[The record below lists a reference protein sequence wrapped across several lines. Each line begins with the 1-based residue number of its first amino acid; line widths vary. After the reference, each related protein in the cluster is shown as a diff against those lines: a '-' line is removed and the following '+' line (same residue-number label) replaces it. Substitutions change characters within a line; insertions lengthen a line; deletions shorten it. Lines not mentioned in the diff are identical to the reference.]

1 MLSADPPV
9 KHNFLSPVQQSP
21 SAKTIRTAR
30 KARLMTSR
38 PDHVK
43 HMWIITGPAGSGKTT
58 VAKYLASE
66 LPLPYV
72 EGDDWHSKSNK
83 QKMADNIPLTDGDR
97 WDWLGA
103 LRREATKQLQ
113 TSDNVVV
120 TCSALK
126 HKYRDVMRVASVE
139 HPGVDV
145 HFIYLKVDEEALKA
159 RVAARQGHY
168 MKDSMVHSQMEAL
181 EEPDL
186 DQEPDVIPLESRRD
200 AKEVQRSALEQV
212 RAKLRE
218 Y

>member
-1 MLSADPPV
+1 MLSADQPV
-9 KHNFLSPVQQSP
+9 RHNFSLPLQKPASFNLHR
-21 SAKTIRTAR
+21 SAPKT
-30 KARLMTSR
+30 RLMTLE
-38 PDHVK
+38 HAK

-58 VAKYLASE
+58 VAKYLATE
-66 LPLPYV
+66 LSLPYV
-72 EGDDWHSKSNK
+72 EGDDWHPKSNK
-83 QKMADNIPLTDGDR
+83 DKMRDNIPLTDGDR

-103 LRREATKQLQ
+103 LREESLKQLQ

-139 HPGVDV
+139 NRDVDV
-145 HFIYLKVDEEALKA
+145 HFIYLKVDEATLKE
-159 RVAARQGHY
+159 RVAQRQDHY

-186 DQEPDVIPLESRRD
+186 RQEPDVIPVESRKD
-200 AKEVQRSALEQV
+200 AREVQRSALEQL
-212 RAKLRE
+212 KSKMRE

>member
-9 KHNFLSPVQQSP
+9 KHAFSSPAQKPRSL
-21 SAKTIRTAR
+21 TFHRGAR
-30 KARLMTSR
+30 SIRLMT
-38 PDHVK
+38 PGHVK
-43 HMWIITGPAGSGKTT
+43 HMWVITGPAGSGKTT
-58 VAKYLASE
+58 VAKYLSSE
-66 LPLPYV
+66 LNVPYV
-72 EGDDWHSKSNK
+72 EGDDWHSQSNK
-83 QKMADNIPLTDGDR
+83 DKMAQNIPLTDGDR

-103 LRREATKQLQ
+103 LREESLRQLQ

-139 HPGVDV
+139 SRDVDV
-145 HFIYLKVDEEALKA
+145 HFIYLKVDEETLKD
-159 RVAARQGHY
+159 RVAHRQGHY
-168 MKDSMVHSQMEAL
+168 MKDSMVHSQMAAL

-186 DQEPDVIPLESRRD
+186 SQEPDVIPVESRKD
-200 AKEVQRSALEQV
+200 AREVQKSALEQL